1 MNARA
6 RHAVVI
12 NVSINVAIM
21 NVCVPV
27 DLVENNVNFHR
38 TIVKIITARTEQRVS
53 MERGITRVIVP
64 MVTGVIYVK

>member
-1 MNARA
+1 MNAWA
-6 RHAVVI
+6 LHAVVI

-38 TIVKIITARTEQRVS
+38 TIVKIITVRTEQRAS
-53 MERGITRVIVP
+53 MEQEITRVTVR